1 MIYLFPSGNRR
12 FSDAYR
18 YAGDAAMG
26 RDVPEDKIE
35 VTAYS
40 GYKADERP
48 VSFALRGERR
58 EVKEISDRWYGT
70 EDDYFKVLADDGKT
84 YLLRRHRCLDI
95 WFLVKM
101 TP

>member
-1 MIYLFPSGNRR
+1 MS
-12 FSDAYR
+12 
-18 YAGDAAMG
+18 
-26 RDVPEDKIE
+26 
-35 VTAYS
+35 
-40 GYKADERP
+40 
-48 VSFALRGERR
+48 GERR